1 MSAIDIRTGDAPEL
15 EALLAQRIYEY
26 NAAAT
31 GCHDAESFSAARTNE
46 AGEVEAGVC
55 GYTWCGCCYVAYLW
69 VAEALR
75 GKGIGT
81 ELLDAV
87 ESHAREKRCSLVLL
101 ASHSF
106 QAPDFYAR
114 RAYVQVARVEDHPVG
129 HSNNFFA
136 KRIAAEPRKAP

>member
-1 MSAIDIRTGDAPEL
+1 MTLRTGDAPEL

-46 AGEVEAGVC
+46 AGDVEAGVC
-55 GYTWCGCCYVAYLW
+55 GYTWGGCCYVAYLW

-87 ESHAREKRCSLVLL
+87 ERHARERRCSLVLL
-101 ASHSF
+101 SSHSF
-106 QAPDFYAR
+106 QAPGFYAR
-114 RAYVQVARVEDHPVG
+114 KEYRQVARVEDHPVG
-129 HSNNFFA
+129 HANIFFA
-136 KRIAAEPRKAP
+136 KRLPAERKRA